1 LYVGRLQ
8 PWPKLSTSN
17 LWAPAVARSIG
28 KGKGKERERGE
39 LAEAEVERE
48 RMALREERI
57 GLKGRINVL
66 ERMLDAVKVREAE
79 LE

>member
-1 LYVGRLQ
+1 MYVGRPQ
-8 PWPKLSTSN
+8 PRPKPSTSN
-17 LWAPAVARSIG
+17 LRAPAVARSIG

-39 LAEAEVERE
+39 SAEAEVKRE
-48 RMALREERI
+48 QIALREERI
-57 GLKGRINVL
+57 GLKGRINAL